1 MNLQR
6 RIVSYNLF
14 SKWGLDI
21 IGPLPSSSSGKLYIM
36 SAIEYV
42 SRWLETR
49 ATRSA
54 KSKEMTRF
62 VFEQVVCRFGVP
74 LELVTNNA
82 PEFRRDFV
90 KGFITHLKIAH
101 KNATPYHTTM

>member
-1 MNLQR
+1 
-6 RIVSYNLF
+6 
-14 SKWGLDI
+14 
-21 IGPLPSSSSGKLYIM
+21 M
-36 SAIEYV
+36 SAVEYV
-42 SRWLETR
+42 PRWPEAR

-54 KSKEMTRF
+54 TRKEMAKF
-62 VFEQVVCRFGVP
+62 VFEQVVYRFGVP